1 MTLPTT
7 ARAAVLL
14 CAALVLT
21 PARTVAQTGLR
32 DKGCT
37 DDPKLP
43 ARDLLYDNFDNNHF
57 RTISPASLSP
67 VPPPTAACCALL
79 NAHADRVLI

>member
-32 DKGCT
+32 NNTCT
-37 DDPKLP
+37 DDVDLP
-43 ARDLLYDNFDNNHF
+43 AGELL
-57 RTISPASLSP
+57 
-67 VPPPTAACCALL
+67 
-79 NAHADRVLI
+79 